1 MVKKAETFEQM
12 FERLEKISKD
22 MEDSELSLDENMKNY
37 EEGIK
42 LCNKLYKI
50 LNEAEGKV
58 KIISE
63 IGSEEDF
70 IQRED

>member
-22 MEDSELSLDENMKNY
+22 MEDNELSLDENMKNY

-63 IGSEEDF
+63 KGSDEDF
-70 IQRED
+70 MQRED